1 MLWNYHDDD
10 VPGPSAEVN
19 LSVRSFPSSVH
30 RVLVQH
36 YRIDDTHSNAYTVW
50 KQMGSPQNPTPEQ
63 YSQLRASGGLQLES
77 SPQWIDLDAGAAKL
91 KFSLPRQ
98 GVSLVRFTW

>member
-1 MLWNYHDDD
+1 
-10 VPGPSAEVN
+10 
-19 LSVRSFPSSVH
+19 
-30 RVLVQH
+30 
-36 YRIDDTHSNAYTVW
+36 
-50 KQMGSPQNPTPEQ
+50 MGSPQNPTPEQ